1 MYRGNA
7 LVNQQNPK
15 TVYSADTLPQIQ
27 FQVHEFIINKQ
38 CKYATDL
45 LENMAL
51 FYQIMNIT
59 SKLLT
64 QYSGCTYP
72 WQRIKTKSS
81 DQIS

>member
-38 CKYATDL
+38 CNRSSQEHGTIISNHEHYKQTTNTVFWLHLSMA
-45 LENMAL
+45 ENKN
-51 FYQIMNIT
+51 QV
-59 SKLLT
+59 
-64 QYSGCTYP
+64 Q
-72 WQRIKTKSS
+72 
-81 DQIS
+81 